1 MAKNDKYKHE
11 IDELKEGIK
20 LLKQSKK
27 QEHDPKTRMYR
38 ETTPI

>member
-1 MAKNDKYKHE
+1 MAKDDKYKQE
-11 IDELKEGIK
+11 IDELKEEIK

-38 ETTPI
+38 KTPI